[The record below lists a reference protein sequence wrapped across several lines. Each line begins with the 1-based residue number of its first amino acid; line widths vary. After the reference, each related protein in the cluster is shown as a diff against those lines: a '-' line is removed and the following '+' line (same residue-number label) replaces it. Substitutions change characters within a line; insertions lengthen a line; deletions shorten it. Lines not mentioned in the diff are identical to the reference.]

1 MTTYLLLRDNKES
14 GPYSFEDIRQKGF
27 KAYDLVWIEGKSA
40 AWRYPSEVEE
50 FKAFAPAVEEQPFDR
65 FFKRPSQNEQPAP
78 QNPQINPQVNPHI
91 TLQPRP
97 SEPSTVPGKRIIYVT
112 LPAGRSIPASRPP
125 AAAVAAVAAVASAV
139 AQPPIRANVAPIGEE
154 KFSQTRDDMWKSA
167 VEINPRSQSSPW
179 KRVLQPVAA
188 VVCILALL
196 AAGIFIGLSIN
207 RESIGISK
215 KIVKETALT
224 PVSHTE
230 RTLHTEVPV
239 TSEASPAGQPSST
252 STQGSGPVTQ
262 SAIPVAQTRIP
273 VTPVLTPPPSNTSDI
288 LRSNSGKPASTIA
301 LATIQKK
308 KTNTPRQNLML
319 ADKAPIATPARDSS
333 ATGLPIVHREAIHR
347 GDETFDKDAIKS
359 NIANLLSVGSN
370 TYTVGTFGGISDL
383 QVTVSN
389 RSIYPIDLVVVEVQY
404 VQANKK
410 TFKTENMYFRG
421 IAPGA
426 ALMQEAPK
434 STRGIK
440 VQYKITLIN
449 SKELG
454 LSFSAL

>member
-14 GPYSFEDIRQKGF
+14 GPYSLEDIRQKGF

-65 FFKRPSQNEQPAP
+65 FFKRPSQNEQPVQQNPAAIQQSP
-78 QNPQINPQVNPHI
+78 SPVQHNPQIA
-91 TLQPRP
+91 LQPRP

-112 LPAGRSIPASRPP
+112 LPAGRSVPISRPTP
-125 AAAVAAVAAVASAV
+125 AVAASE
-139 AQPPIRANVAPIGEE
+139 PIRANSVPLAEE
-154 KFSQTRDDMWKSA
+154 KFSQAQDDMWKSA
-167 VEINPRSQSSPW
+167 VEINPRSQASPW
-179 KRVLQPVAA
+179 KRVLQPVVAI
-188 VVCILALL
+188 VCVLALL

-207 RESIGISK
+207 RESLGLSK
-215 KIVKETALT
+215 KAVKETALT
-224 PVSHTE
+224 PVARTE
-230 RTLHTEVPV
+230 RALPLETPV
-239 TSEASPAGQPSST
+239 NNDASSPTAQPSST
-252 STQGSGPVTQ
+252 VTQ
-262 SAIPVAQTRIP
+262 TSIPVMQTSS
-273 VTPVLTPPPSNTSDI
+273 VTQTSPPPSNTDPA
-288 LRSNSGKPASTIA
+288 LRFAGGRSPGTAAFAP
-301 LATIQKK
+301 IQKK
-308 KTNTPRQNLML
+308 KINTSKSNLLL
-319 ADKAPIATPARDSS
+319 AAKFPTAAPVKDS
-333 ATGLPIVHREAIHR
+333 AVTGLPVVHREAIHR
-347 GDETFDKDAIKS
+347 GDETPDKGAVKS
-359 NIANLLSVGSN
+359 NIASLLSVGSN

-383 QVTVSN
+383 QMTVSN

-440 VQYKITLIN
+440 IQYKITLIN

>member
-14 GPYSFEDIRQKGF
+14 GPYSFEEIRQKGF

-78 QNPQINPQVNPHI
+78 QNPQTNPQINPPV

-112 LPAGRSIPASRPP
+112 LPAGRSVPASRPP
-125 AAAVAAVAAVASAV
+125 VAAISAVAASAPGEQPP
-139 AQPPIRANVAPIGEE
+139 QPPIRPSMTPIAEE
-154 KFSQTRDDMWKSA
+154 KFSQARDDMWKSA

-179 KRVLQPVAA
+179 KRIMQPVAA

-207 RESIGISK
+207 RESFGVSK
-215 KIVKETALT
+215 KIAKETALT
-224 PVSHTE
+224 PVPHT
-230 RTLHTEVPV
+230 
-239 TSEASPAGQPSST
+239 SPAGQSSST
-252 STQGSGPVTQ
+252 TTQGSGLATQSPIPVTR
-262 SAIPVAQTRIP
+262 SPIPVAQTP
-273 VTPVLTPPPSNTSDI
+273 VQVTPASPPPTSPISDI
-288 LRSNSGKPASTIA
+288 LRSNSGKPAAATA

-308 KTNTPRQNLML
+308 KTNTSKQNLL
-319 ADKAPIATPARDSS
+319 PADRSPIAAPARDS
-333 ATGLPIVHREAIHR
+333 AVTGLPVVHREATHR
-347 GDETFDKDAIKS
+347 GDETFDKDAIKN

-383 QVTVSN
+383 QLTVSN

-421 IAPGA
+421 LAPGA
-426 ALMQEAPK
+426 ALMEEAPK

>member
-78 QNPQINPQVNPHI
+78 QNPQNTPQSNPQNNPQSSPHI
-91 TLQPRP
+91 AIQPRS

-112 LPAGRSIPASRPP
+112 LPAGRSVPASRP
-125 AAAVAAVAAVASAV
+125 AVAAVAQS
-139 AQPPIRANVAPIGEE
+139 PIRANIAPIAEE

-167 VEINPRSQSSPW
+167 VEINPRSQSNPW

-188 VVCILALL
+188 VVCIIALL

-207 RESIGISK
+207 HETFGASK

-224 PVSHTE
+224 PVSRAEHT
-230 RTLHTEVPV
+230 LPAEVPV
-239 TSEASPAGQPSST
+239 SNEASPAGQPLSGSA
-252 STQGSGPVTQ
+252 QGPGPVAQNT
-262 SAIPVAQTRIP
+262 IPLAQTRIP
-273 VTPVLTPPPSNTSDI
+273 VTTTPTPPPSNTADI
-288 LRSNSGKPASTIA
+288 LRSNSGKPAATTA
-301 LATIQKK
+301 LPTIQKK
-308 KTNTPRQNLML
+308 KTNTSKQNTLL
-319 ADKAPIATPARDSS
+319 ADRSPIAAPARDSS
-333 ATGLPIVHREAIHR
+333 ANALPIVHREAIHR

-383 QVTVSN
+383 QLTVSN

>member
-65 FFKRPSQNEQPAP
+65 FFKRPSQNEQEV
-78 QNPQINPQVNPHI
+78 QHKPQIA
-91 TLQPRP
+91 LQPRP

-112 LPAGRSIPASRPP
+112 LPAGRPIPISRPAP
-125 AAAVAAVAAVASAV
+125 VVAATEPLRVNPV
-139 AQPPIRANVAPIGEE
+139 PIAEE
-154 KFSQTRDDMWKSA
+154 KFSQARDDMWKSA
-167 VEINPRSQSSPW
+167 VEINPRSQATPW

-188 VVCILALL
+188 IVCILALL

-207 RESIGISK
+207 RESLGFSK
-215 KIVKETALT
+215 KIARETALT
-224 PVSHTE
+224 PVPKTE
-230 RTLHTEVPV
+230 TALPHETPV
-239 TSEASPAGQPSST
+239 SNDASSPGAQPSST
-252 STQGSGPVTQ
+252 VTPA
-262 SAIPVAQTRIP
+262 SIPVASTSIP
-273 VTPVLTPPPSNTSDI
+273 VTPPSNTGPT
-288 LRSNSGKPASTIA
+288 LRSAGGKPSGTATFAS
-301 LATIQKK
+301 IQKK
-308 KTNTPRQNLML
+308 KINTSKSNLLL
-319 ADKAPIATPARDSS
+319 AEKAPAAAPARDS
-333 ATGLPIVHREAIHR
+333 AVTGLPIVHREAIHR
-347 GDETFDKDAIKS
+347 GDETPDKDAIKG

-404 VQANKK
+404 VQSNKK

-440 VQYKITLIN
+440 IQYKITLIN